1 MMANTGRAQE
11 TGLVHRPLQDTIR
24 DTLPSAQEMAAEK
37 MNEDQPF
44 GISRERERELLE
56 EWSRL

>member
-1 MMANTGRAQE
+1 
-11 TGLVHRPLQDTIR
+11 VHRPLQDTIR